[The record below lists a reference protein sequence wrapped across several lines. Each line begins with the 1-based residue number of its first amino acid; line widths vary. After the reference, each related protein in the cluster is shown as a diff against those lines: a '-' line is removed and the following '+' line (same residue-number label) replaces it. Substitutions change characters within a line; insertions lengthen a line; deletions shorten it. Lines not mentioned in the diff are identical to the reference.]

1 VTSTLNNLRTT
12 TIPAEA
18 YPTAMP
24 LTVWIRFSVGT
35 TEREDRV
42 QVRFV
47 ELLPG
52 RRIVEAA
59 TFETDDPA
67 LKGEMTIA
75 VTFEPTAGGTR
86 VTFEAT
92 NLPPGVR
99 AEDHKTGTKI
109 SLGQLAQ
116 LFAQSSS

>member
-1 VTSTLNNLRTT
+1 
-12 TIPAEA
+12 
-18 YPTAMP
+18 MP

-99 AEDHKTGTKI
+99 AEDHKTGTKTSRSGSWHGCSHNPHPEEARSAVSI
-109 SLGQLAQ
+109 TAE
-116 LFAQSSS
+116 